1 MRKVTKT
8 YKKNVVLKIRK
19 KYIKIDM
26 MSVTWSLNICL
37 LMLQIHTSKY
47 YNRCITKKI

>member
-8 YKKNVVLKIRK
+8 DKKNVVLKIRK

-26 MSVTWSLNICL
+26 MSVT
-37 LMLQIHTSKY
+37 
-47 YNRCITKKI
+47 